1 MAPWPQGAVMGGLDR
16 SWSAYLRVKVI
27 RYWLRSTVFHPL
39 AESFHIQHTHGVT
52 SRERIKLYK
61 IRALNKQ
68 LNFAFSLESVRL
80 KRALSTSI
88 FREKSPASFRIQLW
102 STAFGGQF
110 RALQGWRRPGFNYCF
125 SHNLKWKDIFQCT
138 QGRFIWKTTKNPGP
152 CLPSVIS
159 RSYCRNF
166 TSVLTERK
174 KSPHLLKLKLSEK

>member
-1 MAPWPQGAVMGGLDR
+1 MGGLDR

-102 STAFGGQF
+102 STAFGGHF

-125 SHNLKWKDIFQCT
+125 SHNLKWKDIFQFKDVLFER
-138 QGRFIWKTTKNPGP
+138 QQKTLVPVY
-152 CLPSVIS
+152 LLWFLDH
-159 RSYCRNF
+159 CRNF